1 MATRDEYVEKM
12 KAQLD
17 TWNAELAKWEAKA
30 KSAQQEMKPQ
40 IDKQVELIQQHRDNA
55 LYQMKLMQAAAGEA
69 WIDLAKGADEAW
81 ASMRAAFEKAS
92 THFKK

>member
-12 KAQLD
+12 KSQLD

-30 KSAQQEMKPQ
+30 KTAHAEMKPQ
-40 IDKQVELIQQHRDNA
+40 VDKQVELIREHRDNA
-55 LYQMKLMQAAAGEA
+55 LYQMKLLQAAAGEA
-69 WIDLAKGADEAW
+69 WVDLAKGADEAW
-81 ASMRAAFEKAS
+81 ASMREAFEKAS

>member
-12 KAQLD
+12 KSQLD

-30 KSAQQEMKPQ
+30 KTAHAEMKPQ
-40 IDKQVELIQQHRDNA
+40 IDKQVELVREHRDNA
-55 LYQMKLMQAAAGEA
+55 LYQMKLLQAAAGEA
-69 WIDLAKGADEAW
+69 WVDLAKGADEAW
-81 ASMRAAFEKAS
+81 ASMREAFEKAS